1 MFQIDLMSRIP
12 IYEQLIEQA
21 ERLIL
26 TGILPPGTQ
35 LPSVRSLSVQLAV
48 NPNTVQ
54 KAYTELDRRGL
65 IVSAAGRGCFV
76 REDVSRRFDIRKQEA
91 LERLIAAAQDL
102 SALGMSREEIVQ
114 ALIGARKEKGEP
126 DL

>member
-102 SALGMSREEIVQ
+102 SALGMSWEEIVQ

>member
-21 ERLIL
+21 EQLIL

-54 KAYTELDRRGL
+54 KAYTELVRRGL
-65 IVSAAGRGCFV
+65 IVSATGRGCFV
-76 REDVSRRFDIRKQEA
+76 REDVSRRFDFRKQEA